1 MPLSNL
7 KRSPDHP
14 SDSGTATNLSPF
26 ANLGYDLPAAVV
38 VFLVALPLCLG
49 IAMASKAPLM
59 AGLITGI
66 VGGLVVAWLSG
77 SPLSVSGPAAG
88 LTVIVMLGIKQ
99 LGSYEVFLLAVVI
112 SGVFQLVLGFIRAG
126 LIAYYFPSN
135 VIKGLL
141 AAIGIILIL
150 KQIPHAIGIILILEQ
165 IRHAIGFNGDYE
177 GDMGFVQPN
186 GHNTLTEIPYAM
198 GHFHLG
204 AVVIA
209 LVGLVVLVTWSR
221 SERLKSMRWLP
232 GPLVVVALGI
242 GLNDFFLSSAPQLAI
257 RGSLLV
263 DLGEGSLLSE
273 IRFPDLSALGNKDV
287 YVVALTIAAIGS
299 IETLLCVEAV
309 DKLDPFKRSSDTN
322 RELKAQ
328 GVGNMV
334 AGALGGIPMTAVIV
348 RGSTNVQSGGRT
360 PMAAFAHSVLLLGA
374 VLAVP
379 WLLTQIPK
387 AALAAVLLFVG
398 YRLAP
403 VTLFMQMFRR
413 GWDQFIPFLVT
424 VLAIVFIDLLWG
436 VAIGMACAV
445 FYILRANLA
454 TPYFMHGKAAT
465 EDGRGVIHIELS
477 ENVTFLNK
485 ASVNRALH
493 QLSDGCAV
501 EIDGSHATYIDRDV
515 LELIEEFRESAPLR
529 GIDVQLTHIPS
540 PDAPPQERR
549 AEGRHDVVDAARKD
563 VLRRKGDTIASV

>member
-7 KRSPDHP
+7 KRSSAHP
-14 SDSGTATNLSPF
+14 SQSGTITNLSPF
-26 ANLGYDLPAAVV
+26 ANLGYDLPASVV

-49 IAMASKAPLM
+49 IALASGAPLM

-88 LTVIVMLGIKQ
+88 LTVIVLSGIEE

-112 SGVFQLVLGFIRAG
+112 SGVFQLLLGLVRAG

-150 KQIPHAIGIILILEQ
+150 KQIPHAIG
-165 IRHAIGFNGDYE
+165 FDGDYE
-177 GDMGFVQPN
+177 GDMGFIQPD
-186 GHNTLTEIPYAM
+186 GRNTLTEIPYAL

-209 LVGLVVLVTWSR
+209 LVGLGVLILWSR
-221 SERLKSMRWLP
+221 SERLKSIRWMP
-232 GPLVVVALGI
+232 GPLVAVALGI
-242 GLNDFFLSSAPQLAI
+242 GLNEMFGATLPDLAN
-257 RGSLLV
+257 RGDLLV
-263 DLGEGSLLSE
+263 DLGKGSLLSE
-273 IRFPDLSALGNKDV
+273 IRFPDLSALGNADV
-287 YVVALTIAAIGS
+287 YVVGATIAAVGS
-299 IETLLCVEAV
+299 VETLLCVEAV

-322 RELKAQ
+322 RELTAP

-360 PMAAFAHSVLLLGA
+360 PMAAFAHSLLLLGA

-379 WLLTQIPK
+379 WLLTRIPL
-387 AALAAVLLFVG
+387 AALAAVLLHVG

-445 FYILRANLA
+445 FYILKANLA
-454 TPYFMHGKAAT
+454 TPYFMHGKTAT

-493 QLSDGCAV
+493 QLPDGCAV
-501 EIDGSHATYIDRDV
+501 ELDGSHATYIDRDV
-515 LELIEEFRESAPLR
+515 LELIEEFRQSAPMR
-529 GIDVQLTHIPS
+529 GIDVLLTHVPS

-549 AEGRHDVVDAARKD
+549 AEGRHDMVDAARKD
-563 VLRRKGDTIASV
+563 VLRRKGDTIAPV

>member
-7 KRSPDHP
+7 KRSSAHP
-14 SDSGTATNLSPF
+14 SQSGTITNLSPF
-26 ANLGYDLPAAVV
+26 ANLGYDLPASVV

-49 IAMASKAPLM
+49 IALASGAPLM

-88 LTVIVMLGIKQ
+88 LTVIVLSGIEE

-112 SGVFQLVLGFIRAG
+112 SGVFQLLLGLVRAG

-150 KQIPHAIGIILILEQ
+150 KQIPHAIG
-165 IRHAIGFNGDYE
+165 FDGDYE
-177 GDMGFVQPN
+177 GDMGFIQPD
-186 GHNTLTEIPYAM
+186 GRNTLTEIPYAL

-209 LVGLVVLVTWSR
+209 LVGLGVLILWSR
-221 SERLKSMRWLP
+221 SERLKSIRWMP
-232 GPLVVVALGI
+232 GPLVAVALGI
-242 GLNDFFLSSAPQLAI
+242 GLNEMFGATLPDLAN
-257 RGSLLV
+257 RGDLLV
-263 DLGEGSLLSE
+263 DLGKGSLLSE
-273 IRFPDLSALGNKDV
+273 IRFPDLSALGNADV
-287 YVVALTIAAIGS
+287 YVVGATIAAVGS
-299 IETLLCVEAV
+299 VETLLCVEAV

-360 PMAAFAHSVLLLGA
+360 PMAAFAHSLLLLGA

-379 WLLTQIPK
+379 WLLTRIPL
-387 AALAAVLLFVG
+387 AALAAVLLHVG

-445 FYILRANLA
+445 FYILKANLA
-454 TPYFMHGKAAT
+454 TPYFMHGKTAT

-493 QLSDGCAV
+493 QLPDGCAV
-501 EIDGSHATYIDRDV
+501 ELDGSHATYIDRDV
-515 LELIEEFRESAPLR
+515 LELIEEFRQSAPMR
-529 GIDVQLTHIPS
+529 GIDVLLTHVPS

-549 AEGRHDVVDAARKD
+549 AEGRHDMVDAARKD
-563 VLRRKGDTIASV
+563 VLRRKGDTIAPV